1 MPNGLSIILVRTKR
15 NPIRSN
21 RQSEGSCWVEGK
33 LHSTK
38 KVARQIYFSMWV
50 KRAWGEWIN
59 SDIWAKIWTFAGRK
73 AYGLIL
79 QGSAWIFCR
88 PVVRSGL
95 MKLDLS
101 SWYEDLRGECNY
113 EQLHRIR
120 VIPCEAPVL
129 ENIPGWITKSCLS
142 SSIQDVSWPKTVT
155 TFAASNW
162 ETIHLKTV
170 ILSSSPNTYTYQEKT
185 EETISQR
192 K

>member
-1 MPNGLSIILVRTKR
+1 MNGLT
-15 NPIRSN
+15 
-21 RQSEGSCWVEGK
+21 
-33 LHSTK
+33 
-38 KVARQIYFSMWV
+38 
-50 KRAWGEWIN
+50 
-59 SDIWAKIWTFAGRK
+59 DIWAKIWTFAGRK

-79 QGSAWIFCR
+79 QGSAWIFCW

-113 EQLHRIR
+113 EQLHHIR

-170 ILSSSPNTYTYQEKT
+170 ILSSSPNTYTYQEKNRRRN
-185 EETISQR
+185 SQP
-192 K
+192 KEVSFQKKAFSIFTCCQCSYFCLSIHWSQQSPCSSLVQN